1 MGFYDEEETAKQYI
15 SMADGYDGQILIDVL
30 RKHVPDGSAVLE
42 LGMGPGVDLDILDE
56 HYKVTGSD
64 NSQYFLDRYQK
75 NHCGADLLNLDAVT
89 LQTERKF
96 DCIYSNKVLH
106 HLLAEDLVA
115 SIRRQ
120 KALLSEGG
128 LVLHSFWH
136 GDGAEEH
143 HGLRFVYQTEAAVRD
158 LFGQVFNVLGVV
170 VYGEMEDGDSLY
182 VVASV

>member
-75 NHCGADLLNLDAVT
+75 NH
-89 LQTERKF
+89 
-96 DCIYSNKVLH
+96 
-106 HLLAEDLVA
+106 
-115 SIRRQ
+115 
-120 KALLSEGG
+120 
-128 LVLHSFWH
+128 
-136 GDGAEEH
+136 
-143 HGLRFVYQTEAAVRD
+143 
-158 LFGQVFNVLGVV
+158 
-170 VYGEMEDGDSLY
+170 
-182 VVASV
+182 